1 MSLGNAMLLVG
12 SNISKSVD
20 TKDLILDQFCSRSNE
35 LNSILFHKAK
45 SILIMMV
52 IIALNSTSL
61 KIYLV
66 TLRIALKG
74 LGPISY

>member
-1 MSLGNAMLLVG
+1 LGKPIYLVD
-12 SNISKSVD
+12 SNISKSID
-20 TKDLILDQFCSRSNE
+20 TEEWILDQFCSSSYE

-52 IIALNSTSL
+52 ILALNSTSL

-66 TLRIALKG
+66 TLREALKG
-74 LGPISY
+74 LGPIKY